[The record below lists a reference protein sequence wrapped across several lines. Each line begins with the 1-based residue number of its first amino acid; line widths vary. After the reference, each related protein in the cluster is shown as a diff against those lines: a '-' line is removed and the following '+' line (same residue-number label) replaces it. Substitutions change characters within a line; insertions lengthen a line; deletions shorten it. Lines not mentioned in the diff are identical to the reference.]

1 MMKRLFALLL
11 ALCCLCT
18 AALAEGDVWAL
29 YAQATDGSDYLLGTA
44 IPCGEGMLLSV
55 DGIVLDGMALHA
67 ENRGTTARITHAAGL
82 DSGALIL
89 YADGVTGAL
98 PAASAETGDTVYVTA
113 AREDGVVSAEGK
125 ITAAVTWRGQTC
137 PLLHCAAE
145 LTFGAPVTDAQG
157 GLIGLVGAVW
167 GEGRSNYVVLPAQQ
181 MLTQLQD
188 GFDEGSAVIY
198 DGVNDAFGGVTPQ
211 EATGDSTRW
220 VGDFTASAEGSRI
233 TVDWSET
240 THTAPEGTQYYVL
253 FMDMMNPFYSYM
265 APENSDDTSLSFY
278 AAPERTYAVWLQ
290 CCAEGDVSSDVD
302 VKTMKVVN
310 TAAAVPFA
318 DYNYLDRE
326 LYLGTVPAGSTE
338 NSVKADAL
346 EKITVDAIKDDATD
360 FVLQAVSQYEVT
372 EEITMTMQTIVITP
386 ENYAFILDSA
396 YIFMP
401 EIQQEDV
408 WNASLED
415 LFGAYERF
423 AGFITKGDYTITYYF
438 DGQLVGSL
446 TFTIE

>member
-18 AALAEGDVWAL
+18 AALAEGNVWAL

-113 AREDGVVSAEGK
+113 AREDGVVSAKGE
-125 ITAAVTWRGQTC
+125 IAATVTWRGQTC
-137 PLLHCAAE
+137 PLLHCTAE
-145 LTFGAPVTDAQG
+145 LSFGAPVTDAQG

-167 GEGRSNYVVLPAQQ
+167 GEGRNNYVLLPAQQ
-181 MLTQLQD
+181 VIAQLQD

-198 DGVNDAFGGVTPQ
+198 DGVNDAFGGITSQ
-211 EATGDSTRW
+211 EETGDPARW
-220 VGDFTASAEGSRI
+220 VGNFTVTAEGSHI
-233 TVDWSET
+233 TVDWSGT
-240 THTAPEGTQYYVL
+240 THIAPEGTQYYVL

-265 APENSDDTSLSFY
+265 TPENGSDTSLSFY

-310 TAAAVPFA
+310 TDPAVPFA

-326 LYLGTVPAGSTE
+326 LYLGTVPAGSPE
-338 NSVKADAL
+338 NSVKADRL
-346 EKITVDAIKDDATD
+346 ETISVDAIMDDATD
-360 FVLQAVSQYEVT
+360 FVLQAVSTYEVT
-372 EEITMTMQTIVITP
+372 EEITMTMQTVVTTP
-386 ENYAFILDSA
+386 EDYAFILDSA

-415 LFGAYERF
+415 LFASYERF
-423 AGFITKGDYTITYYF
+423 AGFITKGDYSIAYYF